1 MGFSR
6 ISCTCLFYSLRL
18 PGQGNPNLT
27 QNMTRSLTQTQNLDP
42 NPFSNLKIRTKTN
55 YLIAID
61 PKSESYLS
69 QCIWIT
75 NYDHCKGPSNDLMLR
90 VFNHLARLYMW
101 RQPFLILYW
110 QFCFLLVYQSLAVE
124 MALSTLLL
132 QNGKNWKISQSGRM
146 PQLKYSIL
154 FLHHGEVSSPLQVT
168 TNSTITSSGDF
179 RPLIPSHSPHHR
191 PSTGLRYRQWTFVQ

>member
-1 MGFSR
+1 MTLKVWPRPKTF
-6 ISCTCLFYSLRL
+6 LK
-18 PGQGNPNLT
+18 P
-27 QNMTRSLTQTQNLDP
+27 QNKDQNQPSDP
-42 NPFSNLKIRTKTN
+42 N
-55 YLIAID
+55 D
-61 PKSESYLS
+61 
-69 QCIWIT
+69 
-75 NYDHCKGPSNDLMLR
+75 KGPSYELMLR

-154 FLHHGEVSSPLQVT
+154 FLLHGEVSSPLQVT
-168 TNSTITSSGDF
+168 TNSTIIFSGDF
-179 RPLIPSHSPHHR
+179 RPLIPSHIPHRR
-191 PSTGLRYRQWTFVQ
+191 PSTGPWYRQWTFVQ